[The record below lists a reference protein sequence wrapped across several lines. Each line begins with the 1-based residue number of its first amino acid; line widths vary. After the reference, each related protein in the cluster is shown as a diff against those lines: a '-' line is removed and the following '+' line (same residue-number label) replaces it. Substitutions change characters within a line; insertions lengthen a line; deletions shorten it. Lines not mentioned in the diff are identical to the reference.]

1 MSYIIHADSD
11 GYSTIGKIYKNKS
24 LSFSEKWAKLPKNYQ
39 NGANNLRKIRE
50 NATIKCAK

>member
-39 NGANNLRKIRE
+39 NGTINLRKIRE
-50 NATIKCAK
+50 NATRRCAK